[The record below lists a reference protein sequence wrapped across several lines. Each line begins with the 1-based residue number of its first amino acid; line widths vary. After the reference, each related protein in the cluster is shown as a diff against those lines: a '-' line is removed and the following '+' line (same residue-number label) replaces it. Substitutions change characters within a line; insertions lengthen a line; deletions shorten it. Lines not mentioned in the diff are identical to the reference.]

1 MTRRGVSS
9 IVGSLTAAA
18 AVAAASEEAI
28 EFRLAKALALGED
41 CREELAKVLEGGA
54 SISEEAGC

>member
-1 MTRRGVSS
+1 MTRRGVNS

-18 AVAAASEEAI
+18 AAAAVSEEAI
-28 EFRLAKALALGED
+28 EFRLAIALPLGED
-41 CREELAKVLEGGA
+41 CREELVKVLEGGA